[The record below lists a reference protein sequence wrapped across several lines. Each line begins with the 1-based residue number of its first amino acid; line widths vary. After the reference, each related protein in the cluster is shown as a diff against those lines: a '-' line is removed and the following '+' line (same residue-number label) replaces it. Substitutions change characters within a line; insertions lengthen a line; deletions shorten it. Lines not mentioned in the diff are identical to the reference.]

1 MLCVIL
7 STGWL
12 FSSFPAKAV
21 KKRSWKLIT
30 ITVIFL
36 FSSCMP
42 KGHFGL
48 DQFLHKCIWMYQ
60 DRDKHFRRERKLHE
74 SSQEKKNSQYIFHPP
89 TVRKDFSID
98 FFCLIV
104 FLCFCFFFVFA
115 FSLFPSCLLW
125 HELVYHLITCQV
137 GFKALLKARYPVKM
151 VHYNS
156 CDLWRL
162 LKDTNKVVLPPPPPP
177 PSLKRN
183 IRIMDKISFRSLLA
197 PPPKPRVISFGPIIS
212 LPFFNLFCYQ
222 ILCVETP

>member
-30 ITVIFL
+30 ITIIFL

-74 SSQEKKNSQYIFHPP
+74 SWQKKKTLNIYIFHPP
-89 TVRKDFSID
+89 TVRKDFPSI
-98 FFCLIV
+98 FFVCL
-104 FLCFCFFFVFA
+104 FFFVFA

-125 HELVYHLITCQV
+125 HKLVYHLITCQV

-151 VHYNS
+151 VAEKKFYSLSTNSPLSVHYNS

-162 LKDTNKVVLPPPPPP
+162 LKDSNKENAFYALNGFISNPPPPPRHW
-177 PSLKRN
+177 K
-183 IRIMDKISFRSLLA
+183 
-197 PPPKPRVISFGPIIS
+197 
-212 LPFFNLFCYQ
+212 
-222 ILCVETP
+222 ETSA

>member
-12 FSSFPAKAV
+12 FSSSPAKAV

-74 SSQEKKNSQYIFHPP
+74 SWQKKKTLNIYIFHPP

-98 FFCLIV
+98 FFFVCL
-104 FLCFCFFFVFA
+104 FFFVFA

-125 HELVYHLITCQV
+125 HKRVYQV

-151 VHYNS
+151 VAEI
-156 CDLWRL
+156 
-162 LKDTNKVVLPPPPPP
+162 VLF
-177 PSLKRN
+177 LVN
-183 IRIMDKISFRSLLA
+183 
-197 PPPKPRVISFGPIIS
+197 
-212 LPFFNLFCYQ
+212 
-222 ILCVETP
+222 

>member
-36 FSSCMP
+36 FSTCTP
-42 KGHFGL
+42 NGHFGL

-74 SSQEKKNSQYIFHPP
+74 SSQEKKTLNIYSIPRPYGKIFP
-89 TVRKDFSID
+89 SI
-98 FFCLIV
+98 FFVWL
-104 FLCFCFFFVFA
+104 FFFVFA

-125 HELVYHLITCQV
+125 HKLVYHLITCQV
-137 GFKALLKARYPVKM
+137 GFKALLKQ
-151 VHYNS
+151 
-156 CDLWRL
+156 
-162 LKDTNKVVLPPPPPP
+162 DT
-177 PSLKRN
+177 
-183 IRIMDKISFRSLLA
+183 RS
-197 PPPKPRVISFGPIIS
+197 KWYITIRVIYGDSS
-212 LPFFNLFCYQ
+212 RTQ
-222 ILCVETP
+222 TK

>member
-12 FSSFPAKAV
+12 FFSFPAKAV

-36 FSSCMP
+36 FSTCTP
-42 KGHFGL
+42 NGHFGL

-74 SSQEKKNSQYIFHPP
+74 SSQEKKTLNIYSILRPYGKIFP
-89 TVRKDFSID
+89 S
-98 FFCLIV
+98 IV
-104 FLCFCFFFVFA
+104 FVWLFFFVFA

-125 HELVYHLITCQV
+125 HKLVYHLITCQV

-162 LKDTNKVVLPPPPPP
+162 LKDTNKVVLPPPPSPP
-177 PSLKRN
+177 TEKKHPHNGTKYL
-183 IRIMDKISFRSLLA
+183 
-197 PPPKPRVISFGPIIS
+197 
-212 LPFFNLFCYQ
+212 
-222 ILCVETP
+222 

>member
-74 SSQEKKNSQYIFHPP
+74 SWQKKKNSQYIYIPSPDRTERFFH
-89 TVRKDFSID
+89 R
-98 FFCLIV
+98 FFFVCL
-104 FLCFCFFFVFA
+104 FFFVFA

-125 HELVYHLITCQV
+125 HKLVYQV

-151 VHYNS
+151 VAEI
-156 CDLWRL
+156 
-162 LKDTNKVVLPPPPPP
+162 VLF
-177 PSLKRN
+177 LVN
-183 IRIMDKISFRSLLA
+183 
-197 PPPKPRVISFGPIIS
+197 
-212 LPFFNLFCYQ
+212 
-222 ILCVETP
+222 

>member
-30 ITVIFL
+30 ITVILL
-36 FSSCMP
+36 FSTCMP

-74 SSQEKKNSQYIFHPP
+74 SWQKKKLSIYIY
-89 TVRKDFSID
+89 SIPRPYGKIFPSI
-98 FFCLIV
+98 FFVCL
-104 FLCFCFFFVFA
+104 FFFVFA

-125 HELVYHLITCQV
+125 HKLVYQV

-151 VHYNS
+151 VAEI
-156 CDLWRL
+156 
-162 LKDTNKVVLPPPPPP
+162 VLF
-177 PSLKRN
+177 LVN
-183 IRIMDKISFRSLLA
+183 
-197 PPPKPRVISFGPIIS
+197 
-212 LPFFNLFCYQ
+212 
-222 ILCVETP
+222 